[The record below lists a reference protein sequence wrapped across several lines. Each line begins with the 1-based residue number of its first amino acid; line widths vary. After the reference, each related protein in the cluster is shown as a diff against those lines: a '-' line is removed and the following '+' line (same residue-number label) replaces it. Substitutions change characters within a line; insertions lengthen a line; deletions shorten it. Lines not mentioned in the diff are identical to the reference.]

1 VVSAGVN
8 FAPSRSGIDPS
19 QSGIGPSRPGVDL
32 AADLAELK
40 RERNAIILAHN
51 YQVPELQDIAD
62 FVGDSLGLSYQAAKT
77 DADIILF
84 CGVHFMAETA
94 KIINPTKRVILPD
107 LDAGCSLSESCPPE
121 ALAAFLKKNADK
133 NYYVIAYINCSA
145 GVKAQSDVICT
156 SGNAEKIVKAAPSDR
171 NILFVP
177 DQNLGA
183 WVMERTGRKMHLW
196 RGTCYVHVEFT
207 ARSIRKIREEYPG
220 APVVAHPECT
230 YAVRMLADEVC
241 STERMIAF
249 CKNSPAREIIVVTE
263 AGMLHRLNKEIPDKI
278 FIPGPTEHCACAECR
293 FMKMNTLE
301 KAFNALRDLDPEIIL
316 PEPLRKRAEAPI
328 LRMLELSQ

>member
-1 VVSAGVN
+1 MVAAGVN
-8 FAPSRSGIDPS
+8 FPPTRTRDSSQTGHSSRTGN
-19 QSGIGPSRPGVDL
+19 DL
-32 AADLAELK
+32 AKELLELK
-40 RERNAIILAHN
+40 QERNAVILAHN
-51 YQVPELQDIAD
+51 YQVPELQDVAD

-77 DADIILF
+77 DADVILF

-121 ALAAFLKKNADK
+121 KLASFLERNTDK

-145 GVKAQSDVICT
+145 GVKAQADVICT
-156 SGNAEKIVKAAPSDR
+156 SGNADKIVRSAPPDR

-183 WVMERTGRKMHLW
+183 WVMERTGRKMDLW
-196 RGTCYVHVEFT
+196 QGTCYVHVEFT
-207 ARSIRKIREEYPG
+207 ARSINKIRGEYPN

-241 STERMIAF
+241 STEKMVAF
-249 CKNSPAREIIVVTE
+249 CGNSPAREIIVVTE
-263 AGMLHRLNKEIPDKI
+263 AGMLHRLKKEIPGKI
-278 FIPGPTEHCACAECR
+278 FIPGPTENCFCGECR

-301 KAFNALRDLDPEIIL
+301 KAYDALLNMEPEIIL
-316 PEPLRKRAEAPI
+316 PEPVRQRAEKPI
-328 LRMLELSQ
+328 LRMLELSK